1 MADVSDDV
9 ARAACLGN
17 RDALSHVY
25 ESLAPKVLGYLRA
38 HGVEDPDGLTN
49 EVFLQVIPRLSR
61 LTGGS
66 AGLRTFV
73 FSVAHARVV
82 DEVRRRA
89 RRPRESPY
97 EVDDDQRTGPS
108 AETEALAHADAPQVV
123 SLLARLSEEQRNV
136 VALRILGDLG
146 VEETA
151 RILDRS
157 TGSVKQL
164 QRRALLTMRTL
175 MEREEVAL

>member
-1 MADVSDDV
+1 
-9 ARAACLGN
+9 
-17 RDALSHVY
+17 
-25 ESLAPKVLGYLRA
+25 
-38 HGVEDPDGLTN
+38 
-49 EVFLQVIPRLSR
+49 
-61 LTGGS
+61 
-66 AGLRTFV
+66 
-73 FSVAHARVV
+73 
-82 DEVRRRA
+82 
-89 RRPRESPY
+89 
-97 EVDDDQRTGPS
+97 VDDDQRTGPS

-164 QRRALLTMRTL
+164 QRRALVTMRTL